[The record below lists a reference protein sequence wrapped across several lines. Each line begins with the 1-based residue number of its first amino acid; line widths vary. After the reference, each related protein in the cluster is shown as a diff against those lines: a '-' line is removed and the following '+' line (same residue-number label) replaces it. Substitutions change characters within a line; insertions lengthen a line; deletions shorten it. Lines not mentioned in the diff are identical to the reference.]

1 MNDEDTMD
9 WRRRWMYICWDQKH
23 FAPNPPESPF
33 LSAPLD
39 TVGNLHHLCIL
50 QLEYVEKKITFGME
64 IEVTGL
70 PFMDILLPKK
80 FAMLE
85 STFIDSTPIWLQKIS
100 PTTAKN
106 YKTESSVFGPK
117 IPDFFA
123 DFEGLPNCQLRTN
136 SAKQQFV
143 VTFYLG
149 VYLNIFATILSMCF
163 GIFLCCMQFCICF
176 TILYFSCVQFC
187 TCVTNSYFCYV
198 WVCTCVTVLHLCCMQ
213 FCICVKILCL
223 YCVQFFI
230 RVTLLYFC
238 CVQFVLVSQFC
249 ISFSCNIVFVL
260 HLCISIVCNFA
271 FVSQFYIW
279 PGDSITGGK

>member
-39 TVGNLHHLCIL
+39 TVENLHHLCIL

-117 IPDFFA
+117 IPDFFCRFWGTPQLPITDKLRQTA
-123 DFEGLPNCQLRTN
+123 ICCDFLSRRVFKYFCNNFVYVFWDFFVLYAILHLFYNFVFLLR
-136 SAKQQFV
+136 A
-143 VTFYLG
+143 
-149 VYLNIFATILSMCF
+149 
-163 GIFLCCMQFCICF
+163 
-176 TILYFSCVQFC
+176 ILY
-187 TCVTNSYFCYV
+187 
-198 WVCTCVTVLHLCCMQ
+198 LC
-213 FCICVKILCL
+213 
-223 YCVQFFI
+223 
-230 RVTLLYFC
+230 
-238 CVQFVLVSQFC
+238 
-249 ISFSCNIVFVL
+249 
-260 HLCISIVCNFA
+260 H
-271 FVSQFYIW
+271 
-279 PGDSITGGK
+279 